1 MLNEASPIWQ
11 VQHSHTFNDQTSM
24 NRRDVMKWSAFGLTA
39 QVLPWHSIASDA
51 QAAESQ
57 RLLLPWRH
65 AGESLRLQVIRQP
78 AAGDAVLYVHGATFP
93 AALSVAWKMD
103 GVSWMDQLQIAGLDA
118 WALDLAG
125 YGGSDRP
132 RVFEQ
137 NAMAAAPFGQCMAAA
152 EQIVAVLQHI
162 RRERPGVPI
171 HVVAHSWGTLP
182 AQQVAIDHPELIS
195 RLVLFGPVVM
205 RDGPAD
211 TTQLPAWAL
220 ITAEQQWPRQRSG
233 LPDHAATPVSDEE
246 LERWCTAYLDSDQ
259 TSSQRIPR
267 SVKVPNGPSAD
278 IGMLWSG
285 KSIVDSRDIRQ
296 PTLIVRGEWDHITTD
311 ADAKRLFDAL
321 SGTSDKR
328 DIKIS
333 GGNHWLHLQ
342 PRRKALWAET
352 LSFLRE
358 GGRMNSTR

>member
-1 MLNEASPIWQ
+1 MLNEASPPSQ
-11 VQHSHTFNDQTSM
+11 VQHSRTFNGQAGM
-24 NRRDVMKWSAFGLTA
+24 NRRDAMKWSALGLAA
-39 QVLPWHSIASDA
+39 QALPSYSFASA
-51 QAAESQ
+51 TQAAEPQ
-57 RLLLPWRH
+57 RVRLPWRH
-65 AGESLRLQVIRQP
+65 AGESLDLAVTRRP

-93 AALSVAWKMD
+93 AALAVAWKME
-103 GVSWMDQLQIAGLDA
+103 GISWMDQLQAAGLDA
-118 WALDLAG
+118 WAFDFAG

-132 RVFEQ
+132 RVFER

-182 AQQVAIDHPELIS
+182 AQQVAIDHPGLVS
-195 RLVLFGPVVM
+195 RLVLFGPVVT

-211 TTQLPAWAL
+211 TTPRPAWTL
-220 ITAEQQWPRQRSG
+220 VTAEQQRPRQRSG

-246 LERWCTAYLDSDQ
+246 LDRWCAAYLDSDP
-259 TSSQRIPR
+259 TSSQREPR
-267 SVKVPNGPSAD
+267 SAKVPDGPSAD
-278 IGMLWSG
+278 IGLLWSG
-285 KSIVDSRDIRQ
+285 KSIVDSGGIRQ
-296 PTLIVRGEWDHITTD
+296 PTLIVRGEWDHVTTD

-321 SGTSDKR
+321 SGTRDKR

-342 PRRKALWAET
+342 PRRKALWTET

-358 GGRMNSTR
+358 GGRTPL